1 MAAAAGSPFD
11 IPGYRIVRQLGQGG
25 MATVYLA
32 TQTSLGRQV
41 AVKVLAAERTPSEE
55 LIKRFE
61 NETRTIARLDHPHIV
76 SIYEVG
82 RASTGQLYYTLPYL
96 PNGDLSARRF
106 VDDPRGALDVLRCLA
121 QALAYAHDQGIVH
134 RDVKPENV
142 LFDKLDRPLLADF
155 GIALARHSDIRM
167 TREGATLGST
177 GYMSPEQARGLA
189 IDGRSDLY
197 SLGIMAYEMLTGD
210 LPFHGPDALSV
221 ALAHVEQPVPRLPP
235 KRRAWQTLI
244 DRTLA
249 KNPDERYQ
257 NAAEM
262 LTALDLVE
270 DELDGRRR
278 RPAPDAGWR
287 ERLAAVPP
295 SLWVGLSAIAGTAML
310 LGMLLWPTAPQGGDT
325 IAGTAPPSNL
335 LQRLLVRD
343 DEPAAPVAPAP
354 VAPPPGPDAAEV
366 RAKEIAQRLDAAA
379 PRMKAGKLIAPAGD
393 NAAEDYL
400 AVLALEPANPA
411 ATQGVADIIKSL
423 GDNVDTAL
431 RKNNLD
437 GVRDG
442 QQQAR
447 MLAER
452 AVMLGT
458 PAWTD
463 FLAARRKVFDNKLD
477 AATKTLDRNALA
489 ALQPFAE
496 ALGADQPELLA
507 AWRDAE
513 TRLSALPGDGA
524 PVSDAG
530 GPVLVFVPASYGSRV
545 LDHPFAIGR
554 VEVTKAQYAAFARAT
569 GRAEARCREPLRPL
583 SRLKSL
589 SWRDPDFSQTD
600 EEPAVC
606 VSWLD
611 AHAYVRWLSKETGAT
626 YRLPT
631 EAEWLHAAQGIGRG
645 DTCRLGN
652 VADAS
657 MGSRL
662 IAFTSRYKCSDG
674 FPHTAPVGRYNP
686 SQLGIYDLAGNVGE
700 WTLDCGSGA
709 PLSRLLQDDAC
720 PERIFRG
727 TSWRD
732 GPDEEALTRRGAG
745 NPDVGYTTIGFRV
758 LREVTPDSFP
768 TAMTASAR

>member
-1 MAAAAGSPFD
+1 MAAAAGTPFD
-11 IPGYRIVRQLGQGG
+11 IPGYRIVRQIGQGG

-55 LIKRFE
+55 LIRRFE

-106 VDDPRGALDVLRCLA
+106 AEDQRGALNVLRCLA
-121 QALAYAHDQGIVH
+121 QALAYAHEQGIVH

-197 SLGIMAYEMLTGD
+197 SLGVMAYEMLTGD

-221 ALAHVEQPVPRLPP
+221 ALAHVEQDVPRLPP
-235 KRRAWQTLI
+235 KRRAWQSLV
-244 DRTLA
+244 DRALA
-249 KNPDERYQ
+249 KDPNDRFQ
-257 NAAEM
+257 NADAM
-262 LTALDLVE
+262 LAALDEVE
-270 DELDGRRR
+270 DELDGRKR
-278 RPAPDAGWR
+278 RPPPEAGWR
-287 ERLAAVPP
+287 EKLAAVPA
-295 SLWVGLSAIAGTAML
+295 SLWVGVSAVAGTAVL
-310 LGMLLWPTAPQGGDT
+310 LGMLLWPAAQNPADPTA
-325 IAGTAPPSNL
+325 AAAPSSL
-335 LQRLLVRD
+335 LQRLIRD
-343 DEPAAPVAPAP
+343 DEPAAATPPPA
-354 VAPPPGPDAAEV
+354 APPAGPDAAEQRAREIAAKLESAAA
-366 RAKEIAQRLDAAA
+366 RAKAA
-379 PRMKAGKLIAPAGD
+379 KLIAPAGD

-411 ATQGVADIIKSL
+411 AAQGVADIVKSL
-423 GDNVDTAL
+423 GENVDTAL

-437 GVRDG
+437 AVREG

-452 AVMLGT
+452 ASLVGT
-458 PAWTD
+458 PAWND
-463 FLAARRKVFDNKLD
+463 FLVARRAAFDTRLD
-477 AATKTLDRNALA
+477 TARKALDRGTVA
-489 ALQPFAE
+489 ALQPYAE

-513 TRLSALPGDGA
+513 TQLSALPNEGA

-530 GPVLVFVPASYGSRV
+530 GPALVFVPASYGSRL

-569 GRAEARCREPLRPL
+569 GRPEARCREPMRPL

-589 SWRDPDFSQTD
+589 TWRDPDFSQGD
-600 EEPAVC
+600 DEPAVC

-611 AHAYVRWLSKETGAT
+611 AHAYARWLSKETGAT

-631 EAEWLHAAQGIGRG
+631 ETEWLHAAQGIGRG
-645 DTCRLGN
+645 DACKLGN

-674 FPHTAPVGRYNP
+674 FPHTAPVGRYHP

-700 WTLDCGSGA
+700 WTLDCGVGA
-709 PLSRLLQDDAC
+709 PVARLMQADAC

-732 GPDEEALTRRGAG
+732 GPDDEALTRRGAG
-745 NPDVGYTTIGFRV
+745 NPDIGYTTIGFRV
-758 LREVTPDSFP
+758 LREVTAESFP
-768 TAMTASAR
+768 ATMTASTR